1 MQLSES
7 KTLENLKT
15 TFANESAAMVRYEI
29 FAEKAKQNG
38 DEEISQIFRTTA
50 KNEKAT
56 HKYGSDLSTEEYR
69 KPPMRLKRQCTA
81 KTTSGRRCIRSMP
94 KPQDRKGLTI

>member
-15 TFANESAAMVRYEI
+15 AFANESAAMGVMRYLP
-29 FAEKAKQNG
+29 KRQNRAAMRKYHRF
-38 DEEISQIFRTTA
+38 SAPQQKMKRL
-50 KNEKAT
+50 T
-56 HKYGSDLSTEEYR
+56 HKYGSDLSTEGYP
-69 KPPMRLKRQCTA
+69 KPPMLLKRQCTA

-94 KPQDRKGLTI
+94 KPQGRKDLTI

>member
-15 TFANESAAMVRYEI
+15 AFANESAAMVRYEI
-29 FAEKAKQNG
+29 FPKRQN
-38 DEEISQIFRTTA
+38 RTAMRKYRRFSAPQQET
-50 KNEKAT
+50 KRLT
-56 HKYGSDLSTEEYR
+56 HKYGSDLSTEEYP
-69 KPPMRLKRQCTA
+69 KPLMLLKRRCTA

-94 KPQDRKGLTI
+94 KPQDRKDLTI

>member
-15 TFANESAAMVRYEI
+15 AFANESAAMVRYEI
-29 FAEKAKQNG
+29 FAEN
-38 DEEISQIFRTTA
+38 RTA
-50 KNEKAT
+50 MRKYRRFSAPQQKMKRLT

-94 KPQDRKGLTI
+94 KPQGRKDLTI

>member
-15 TFANESAAMVRYEI
+15 AFANESAAMVRYEI

-38 DEEISQIFRTTA
+38 DEEISQVFRTTA
-50 KNEKAT
+50 KNEKA
-56 HKYGSDLSTEEYR
+56 HAQIWLGLIYEGYP
-69 KPPMRLKRQCTA
+69 KPLMLLKRQCTA

-94 KPQDRKGLTI
+94 KPQDRKDLTI

>member
-15 TFANESAAMVRYEI
+15 AFANESAAMVRYEI

-38 DEEISQIFRTTA
+38 DEEISQVFRTTA
-50 KNEKAT
+50 RNEKA
-56 HKYGSDLSTEEYR
+56 HAQIGSDLSTEEYP
-69 KPPMRLKRQCTA
+69 KPLMLLKRRCTA

-94 KPQDRKGLTI
+94 KPQDRKDLTI